1 MAQRVK
7 KQVDSNEVREW
18 ANETNWRDELDRP
31 VAERGRM
38 PSGLIEA
45 YNRANARY
53 NKEYVPIPRPV
64 RADSRENPPARKAT
78 AAAAPAPRSTRNAG
92 SDAGTRAATTQ
103 AVAAAAPQAAS
114 GEGGVQSLQDV
125 IAMLTSVEG
134 SGKKGGRKAVVTIQ
148 TLVDL
153 PA

>member
-1 MAQRVK
+1 MARTK
-7 KQVDSNEVREW
+7 KQVDSTEVREW

-31 VAERGRM
+31 VADRGRM

-45 YNRANARY
+45 YNKANARY

-64 RADSRENPPARKAT
+64 RADSRGDS
-78 AAAAPAPRSTRNAG
+78 APAPRQRSAQATSTRNAN
-92 SDAGTRAATTQ
+92 SDAGTREATTQ
-103 AVAAAAPQAAS
+103 AVAATAPAS
-114 GEGGVQSLQDV
+114 GEGSVQSLQDV
-125 IAMLTSVEG
+125 IAMLTATES
-134 SGKKGGRKAVVTIQ
+134 KKGGRKAVVTIQ